1 MIRFAW
7 LTTACA
13 VLLTACGGGVS
24 SPDFQG
30 QLVGVGIVH
39 PGSTTTGSSDAR
51 VAPGTTVQ
59 FQAVG
64 LYSTPPGTAG
74 GVGLVP
80 CAPNS
85 TDLCR
90 QGSISG
96 VTWSVDASGTGTTGP
111 VATISASGLL
121 TGARRGLATVRARVA
136 NLEDATQRVIVNGAV
151 LKSIAITS
159 IDAKNN
165 VAATS
170 VPTGRSFILT
180 GAATCESGFAGGSQ
194 PPPSAGSPDTDPD
207 EYKATD
213 DCTNL
218 DYQFSWA
225 LPATTEAGTVE
236 FTPTS
241 QTGESISVKT
251 KRFGPFQIIARFVN
265 EEGIAKEQTVSLNA
279 TERVLDDVVVAADPV
294 QAAPVPVL
302 IGTKTR
308 FVARGLFSDGAIDVI
323 RAADLREGTT
333 LTWSQD
339 TAAVGQIV
347 IENAT
352 GPSPNS
358 AVLVSGDE
366 VGVTGLTVKGNNIE
380 NVPSVS
386 GGPITGLPLED
397 RISVDVKTLGLLGL
411 VDICPFDSVG
421 TACLQNPQLPLGST
435 IKFKARGNF
444 SDNPSVARDIDPA
457 RIGLTW
463 DKTVTPQSGDVT
475 VVTTGTA
482 PNLVTTGEFTA
493 TKLGPVTLNVSITD
507 PLVEPAATPRQLSA
521 NATVIESLC
530 TDQLLS
536 SNGTST
542 TVSSN
547 EVSNA
552 GSAIDSDPNSFAT
565 ITLNQSFLLGTEQS
579 LSLQRAATT
588 VTPAVSGTPVGFLI
602 AHEDVFNPDTLVDIA
617 TLNAA
622 GAVVQ
627 DNLSV
632 TATRLTGVPQRNAE
646 TLVSVKVNATQPFT
660 GLRLTLTPP
669 DPESPVPIPVLGE
682 LLALLLGGGE
692 TDVHVYAACSGLG
705 G

>member
-1 MIRFAW
+1 M
-7 LTTACA
+7 
-13 VLLTACGGGVS
+13 LLTACGGGLS

-30 QLVGVGIVH
+30 QLVGIDILYPNSTAPGSQAAVA
-39 PGSTTTGSSDAR
+39 PGSTL
-51 VAPGTTVQ
+51 Q
-59 FQAVG
+59 FSAVG
-64 LYSTPPGTAG
+64 LYSAPPGTPTNTT
-74 GVGLVP
+74 GVVACP
-80 CAPNS
+80 SVDDA
-85 TDLCR
+85 DRVCR
-90 QGSISG
+90 QGAINGS
-96 VTWSVDASGTGTTGP
+96 VTWILDSSSTGTAGP
-111 VATISASGLL
+111 VATINSSGLVSGL
-121 TGARRGLATVRARVA
+121 RRGLGTVRARVA
-136 NLEDATQRVIVNGAV
+136 NLEDATESLVVNGPV
-151 LKSIAITS
+151 LTSIAITS
-159 IDAKNN
+159 VDAKNN
-165 VAATS
+165 VTATS
-170 VPTGRSFILT
+170 VPTGRSFVLT
-180 GAATCESGFAGGSQ
+180 GVASCERGLPGTTSGPLTYSA
-194 PPPSAGSPDTDPD
+194 PSPANCD
-207 EYKATD
+207 
-213 DCTNL
+213 NQ
-218 DYQFSWA
+218 DYQFTWA
-225 LPATTEAGTVE
+225 IPTTGDQTAVE
-236 FTPTS
+236 FTPVS
-241 QTGESISVKT
+241 AVGESVAVKT
-251 KRFGPFQIIARFVN
+251 KKFGQFQIVASLLN
-265 EEGIAKEQTVSLNA
+265 EEGMRREAFASLSA
-279 TERVLDDVVVAADPV
+279 TERVLDDIVIAADPV
-294 QAAPVPVL
+294 QAEPVGVL
-302 IGTKTR
+302 IATKTR
-308 FVARGLFSDGAIDVI
+308 FIAMGLFSDGNTDVL
-323 RAADLREGTT
+323 RAADLAAP
-333 LTWSQD
+333 LAWSAD
-339 TAAVGQIV
+339 TAAVGKII
-347 IENAT
+347 IECGTSDGSCSGA
-352 GPSPNS
+352 PSPNS
-358 AVLVSGDE
+358 AVLVSGD
-366 VGVTGLTVKGNNIE
+366 VIGVTGLNARGNNIE
-380 NVPSVS
+380 STPA
-386 GGPITGLPLED
+386 GGLLVED
-397 RISVDVKTLGLLGL
+397 RIGIEVRTQGLLGL
-411 VDICPFDSVG
+411 ADICPFDSVG